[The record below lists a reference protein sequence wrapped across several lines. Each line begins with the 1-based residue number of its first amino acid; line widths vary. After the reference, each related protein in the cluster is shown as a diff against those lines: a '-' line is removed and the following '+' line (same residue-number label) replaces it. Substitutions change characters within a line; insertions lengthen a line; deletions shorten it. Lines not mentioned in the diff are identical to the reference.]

1 MASRR
6 QSKQPKSFTS
16 LPAPNENYSQQLL
29 SRASSA
35 PNIVRE
41 SAPQKV
47 SSCSSSVPNTQVDAG
62 PNEGSAWHYRYDRRL
77 ANFSRCVSS
86 LRSSVDGRWLLGGSS
101 SSDIRL
107 WDSQSWAEAARL
119 KGNRREE
126 PRCVAVSPD
135 GRWLAAVQ
143 PGVLLIFCGE
153 APWSIVLA
161 MPSRI
166 DPNTEKATDW
176 CCASFSPVPPQPE
189 DAEEV
194 MPSQDVVQ
202 GSFLAVLSTTH
213 IFVFDYAYGWTS
225 DLMLERSHSLLRFAT
240 PSSVAYSLC
249 GGWVLCGNAEGQ
261 LQMWDVQ
268 SGLELSAK
276 LSAHLGRLNCITFS
290 PNASDYEPRAVSCGA
305 DMSLCV
311 WRRGSDSWRQELSI
325 FDPHNGSDGISCC
338 AFSATGCALIS
349 VGKELCIWRVSC
361 PSIGSQIRIRIHQRL
376 PAIGSCDGL
385 SSAAF
390 CGRDHIAVGAQ
401 DGSVGVWRCCPGL
414 PPGPPPALPEEREG
428 SIAPDDGQA
437 AAGSKQ
443 PACGPAVPA
452 EETRI
457 RLEAPKPPKPMK
469 RVGPSA
475 EAWPRTSEAGE
486 AVESRFSSEH
496 ATRSSEVRGWSK
508 KTMVRPVARSLPD
521 LAIAAVEAG
530 GQATFPAHFPP
541 GHMHSSPS
549 QPTNVRTDHRSPS
562 PSGRRLSL
570 LASAG
575 AGSLPTPGNTPIVNM
590 DNDRENATAAS
601 MPTSAR
607 GLRMPGAGAAL
618 FMASGRMNSKSK
630 RASSAQRRPPT
641 STSVLTS
648 ARAARNWE
656 AVKINAGG

>member
-1 MASRR
+1 MASQ
-6 QSKQPKSFTS
+6 QSRAYVS
-16 LPAPNENYSQQLL
+16 LQAPSATCSQQSLA
-29 SRASSA
+29 RASSA
-35 PNIVRE
+35 PNISRD

-47 SSCSSSVPNTQVDAG
+47 EPGG
-62 PNEGSAWHYRYDRRL
+62 PNEGPSWHYRYDRRL
-77 ANFSRCVSS
+77 ANFSKCVSS

-135 GRWLAAVQ
+135 GRWLASVQ
-143 PGVLLIFCGE
+143 PGVLLVFCGE

-176 CCASFSPVPPQPE
+176 CCASFSPAPPQQQ
-189 DAEEV
+189 DVEEA
-194 MPSQDVVQ
+194 MPSTDVIQ

-213 IFVFDYAYGWTS
+213 IFVFDYAYGWTPE
-225 DLMLERSHSLLRFAT
+225 LMLQRSHSLLRFAT
-240 PSSVAYSLC
+240 PSSVAYSPC

-261 LQMWDVQ
+261 LQMWNVQ
-268 SGLELSAK
+268 GGLELTAK

-290 PNASDYEPRAVSCGA
+290 PNESDYEPRAVSCGA

-311 WRRGSDSWRQELSI
+311 WRRGSDSWHREFKIL
-325 FDPHNGSDGISCC
+325 DPHNGCDGISCC
-338 AFSATGCALIS
+338 AFSANGSALIS

-361 PSIGSQIRIRIHQRL
+361 PSAGSRIQFRIHQRL

-385 SSAAF
+385 SSGAF

-428 SIAPDDGQA
+428 SVALDDC
-437 AAGSKQ
+437 Q
-443 PACGPAVPA
+443 PTAVLASTPALLA
-452 EETRI
+452 EEART
-457 RLEAPKPPKPMK
+457 RLEAPRPPKPMK
-469 RVGPSA
+469 RVAEVSPS
-475 EAWPRTSEAGE
+475 TSEVGE
-486 AVESRFSSEH
+486 AVVPRFGSGH
-496 ATRSSEVRGWSK
+496 ATRSNEVKGWSK
-508 KTMVRPVARSLPD
+508 KTMVRPIARSLPD

-530 GQATFPAHFPP
+530 GQATFPAHSPP
-541 GHMHSSPS
+541 GNMHSSPS
-549 QPTNVRTDHRSPS
+549 QPTTVRTWHRSPS
-562 PSGRRLSL
+562 PSGRRSAL

-575 AGSLPTPGNTPIVNM
+575 AGSLPTAGNTLIASM
-590 DNDRENATAAS
+590 DTDREHATEAL

-607 GLRMPGAGAAL
+607 GTWMPGASAASL
-618 FMASGRMNSKSK
+618 LPSGRMNSHIK
-630 RASSAQRRPPT
+630 RASSAHRRPPM
-641 STSVLTS
+641 STSVPVS